1 MEPQVQQLIEKLEHL
16 SASRLAEVADFV
28 DFLQQRDRDQSLKQ
42 DWTQASATAFEKT
55 WNNDD
60 DAAYDAL

>member
-16 SASRLAEVADFV
+16 SQSRLAEVADFV
-28 DFLQQRDRDQSLKQ
+28 DFLQQRDREQSLRQ
-42 DWTQASATAFEKT
+42 DFAQSSSASFNKV
-55 WNNDD
+55 WDNDD